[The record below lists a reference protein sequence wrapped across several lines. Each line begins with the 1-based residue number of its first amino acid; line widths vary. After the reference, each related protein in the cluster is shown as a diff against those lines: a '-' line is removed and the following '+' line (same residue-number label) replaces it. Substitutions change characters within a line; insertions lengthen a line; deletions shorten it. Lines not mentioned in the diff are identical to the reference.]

1 MATGRAGPPAG
12 AADAARAGVVIVAA
26 GSGRRMAG
34 DDGLPVDKVFLPLL
48 GRPLLAHTVSAFE
61 ACPAVTEI
69 VLVLGEHNIEK
80 GRELADRESWS
91 KLTHI
96 CLGGERRQDSVKA
109 GIERLKRCEWV
120 MVHDGARP
128 CVTAEIVEAGLACA
142 RETGAAVPVVPLS
155 DTVKRLDT
163 HGSIVETPPRSEL
176 WAVQTP
182 QVFRADLLRHA
193 YNLSLDGA
201 TDDASLVERMGRA
214 VGTFPGS
221 TENIKV
227 TTQVDMLLAEAI
239 LSARTGASARSSNA
253 AARSNA

>member
-34 DDGLPVDKVFLPLL
+34 DDGVPVDKVFLPLL

-61 ACPAVTEI
+61 ACRAVAEI

-109 GIERLKRCEWV
+109 GLDQLTGCEWV

-128 CVTAEIVEAGLACA
+128 CLTAEIVEAGLARA
-142 RETGAAVPVVPLS
+142 RETGGAVPVVPLS

-182 QVFRADLLRHA
+182 QVFRADLLRRA
-193 YNLSLDGA
+193 YELSLDGA
-201 TDDASLVERMGRA
+201 TDDASLVERMGHA
-214 VGTFPGS
+214 VGTFAGS
-221 TENIKV
+221 PENIKV
-227 TTQVDMLLAEAI
+227 TTQVDLLLAEAI
-239 LSARTGASARSSNA
+239 LSARTGASKA

>member
-1 MATGRAGPPAG
+1 MAPGRPDPPEG

-48 GRPLLAHTVSAFE
+48 GRPLLAYTISAFE
-61 ACPAVTEI
+61 ACPAVAEI

-80 GRELADRESWS
+80 GRELAEREHWS

-109 GIERLKRCEWV
+109 GLDRLTGCEWV

-128 CVTAEIVEAGLACA
+128 CVTAELAEAGLARA
-142 RETGAAVPVVPLS
+142 REAGAAVPVVPLS
-155 DTVKRLDT
+155 DTVKKLDP
-163 HGSIVETPPRSEL
+163 HGSIVETPPREEL

-182 QVFRADLLRHA
+182 QVFRADLLRRA
-193 YNLSLDGA
+193 YALNLDGA
-201 TDDASLVERMGRA
+201 TDDASLVERMGHA

-221 TENIKV
+221 PENIKV

-239 LSARTGASARSSNA
+239 LSGRAAVSTRGRS
-253 AARSNA
+253 

>member
-1 MATGRAGPPAG
+1 MATSRAGPPAG

-48 GRPLLAHTVSAFE
+48 GRPLLTHTVSAFE
-61 ACPAVTEI
+61 SCHSVSEI

-80 GRELADRESWS
+80 GRDLADRESWS

-109 GIERLKRCEWV
+109 GLDRLTGCEWV
-120 MVHDGARP
+120 MIHDGARP
-128 CVTAEIVEAGLACA
+128 CVTAEIAEAGLARA
-142 RETGAAVPVVPLS
+142 RETGAAVPVIPLS

-193 YNLSLDGA
+193 YTLSLDGA
-201 TDDASLVERMGRA
+201 TDDASLVERMGHA
-214 VGTFPGS
+214 VGTFSGS
-221 TENIKV
+221 PENIKV

-239 LSARTGASARSSNA
+239 LSGRAAVSTRGRS
-253 AARSNA
+253 

>member
-1 MATGRAGPPAG
+1 MAPGRPEPPAG
-12 AADAARAGVVIVAA
+12 ASDAGRAGVVIVAA

-34 DDGLPVDKVFLPLL
+34 DDGLPVDKVFLQLL

-61 ACPAVTEI
+61 ACPVVAEI
-69 VLVLGEHNIEK
+69 VLVLGEHNLQK
-80 GRELADRESWS
+80 GRELAGREDWS

-109 GIERLKRCEWV
+109 GLDRLTGCEWV
-120 MVHDGARP
+120 LVHDGARP
-128 CVTAEIVEAGLACA
+128 CVTAELVESGLARA

-155 DTVKRLDT
+155 DTVKRLDS
-163 HGSIVETPPRSEL
+163 HGSIVETPPREEL

-182 QVFRADLLRHA
+182 QVFRTDLLRRA
-193 YNLSLDGA
+193 YDLSLDGA
-201 TDDASLVERMGRA
+201 TDDASLVERMGHA

-221 TENIKV
+221 PENIKV

-239 LSARTGASARSSNA
+239 LSARTEA
-253 AARSNA
+253 AARASQAAARGGR

>member
-1 MATGRAGPPAG
+1 MATGRAGSPAG

-48 GRPLLAHTVSAFE
+48 GRPLLAYTISAFE
-61 ACPAVTEI
+61 ACPAVAEI

-80 GRELADRESWS
+80 GRELAHSESWN
-91 KLTHI
+91 KLTHV

-109 GIERLKRCEWV
+109 GLERLTDCEWV

-128 CVTAEIVEAGLACA
+128 CVTAEIVGAGLARA
-142 RETGAAVPVVPLS
+142 WDTGAAVPVVPLS
-155 DTVKRLDT
+155 DTVKRLDM

-182 QVFRADLLRHA
+182 QVFRADLLRSA
-193 YNLSLDGA
+193 YELSLDGA
-201 TDDASLVERMGRA
+201 TDDASLVERMGHA

-221 TENIKV
+221 PENIKV

-239 LSARTGASARSSNA
+239 LSARTGATTRATQPAARSS
-253 AARSNA
+253 S

>member
-1 MATGRAGPPAG
+1 M
-12 AADAARAGVVIVAA
+12 VAA

-61 ACPAVTEI
+61 SCPAVSEI

-80 GRELADRESWS
+80 GRELAEWEHWS

-109 GIERLKRCEWV
+109 GLDLLTGYEWV

-128 CVTAEIVEAGLACA
+128 CVTPALVEAGLACA

-163 HGSIVETPPRSEL
+163 HGSILETPPREEL

-182 QVFRADLLRHA
+182 QVFRADLLRRA
-193 YNLSLDGA
+193 YALNLEGA
-201 TDDASLVERMGRA
+201 TDDASLVERMGHA
-214 VGTFPGS
+214 VGTFSGS
-221 TENIKV
+221 PENIKV
-227 TTQVDMLLAEAI
+227 TTQVDMLIAEAI
-239 LSARTGASARSSNA
+239 LSGRA
-253 AARSNA
+253 AVSTRGLS

>member
-1 MATGRAGPPAG
+1 MATSRAGSPAG

-26 GSGRRMAG
+26 GSGRRMAS

-61 ACPAVTEI
+61 GCPAVTEI

-109 GIERLKRCEWV
+109 GLDRLTGCEWV

-128 CVTAEIVEAGLACA
+128 CVTAEIVEAGLARA

-176 WAVQTP
+176 
-182 QVFRADLLRHA
+182 
-193 YNLSLDGA
+193 
-201 TDDASLVERMGRA
+201 
-214 VGTFPGS
+214 
-221 TENIKV
+221 
-227 TTQVDMLLAEAI
+227 
-239 LSARTGASARSSNA
+239 
-253 AARSNA
+253 

>member
-1 MATGRAGPPAG
+1 MATGRAGSPAG
-12 AADAARAGVVIVAA
+12 AADAARTGVVIVAA

-61 ACPAVTEI
+61 VCPAVAEI
-69 VLVLGEHNIEK
+69 VLVLGAHNIEK
-80 GRELADRESWS
+80 GRELADSESWS

-109 GIERLKRCEWV
+109 GLERLSGCEWV

-128 CVTAEIVEAGLACA
+128 CVTAELAESGVTCA
-142 RETGAAVPVVPLS
+142 RETSAAVPVVPLS
-155 DTVKRLDT
+155 DTIKRLDT

-182 QVFRADLLRHA
+182 QVFRAHLLRSA
-193 YNLSLDGA
+193 YELSLDGA
-201 TDDASLVERMGRA
+201 TDDASLVERMGHA

-221 TENIKV
+221 PENIKV
-227 TTQVDMLLAEAI
+227 TTQVDLLLAEAI
-239 LSARTGASARSSNA
+239 LSARADA
-253 AARSNA
+253 AARATQPAARSVS